1 MNAEESGATVKESS
15 KVEENKKKLNGY
27 YEVEAEE
34 TETVDQAEEE
44 ESIHLNGNKNEENG
58 EGMEHLNYQDD
69 LHPEE
74 EIKEEDPDS
83 QKQVRILSVCCS

>member
-15 KVEENKKKLNGY
+15 KVEENKKKLNGN
-27 YEVEAEE
+27 YEVEAEA